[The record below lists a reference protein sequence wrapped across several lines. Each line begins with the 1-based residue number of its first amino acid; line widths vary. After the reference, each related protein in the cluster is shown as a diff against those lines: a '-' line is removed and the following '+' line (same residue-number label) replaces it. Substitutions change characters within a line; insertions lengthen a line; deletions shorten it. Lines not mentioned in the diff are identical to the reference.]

1 MLHRH
6 ATDVVAL
13 VFGVIFAGI
22 TAVWLLHVTDVIDLE
37 QAWLAGPVILIVAGA
52 VGLGFALRPSRRS
65 EAPLPAPIMVPSEPQ
80 PAVDV
85 TDDTEI
91 DWQDKPTNP

>member
-13 VFGVIFAGI
+13 VFGLVFAGI
-22 TAVWLLHVTDVIDLE
+22 TAVWLLNVSDVIDLE

-52 VGLGFALRPSRRS
+52 VGLGFALRPGRT
-65 EAPLPAPIMVPSEPQ
+65 PPPPATEM
-80 PAVDV
+80 
-85 TDDTEI
+85 TDATEI
-91 DWQDKPTNP
+91 D